1 VAANA
6 LLSVRDLRVDV
17 DTPNGAVELLDRVS
31 LDVRRGEIVGLVGE
45 SGSGKTV
52 TALSIM
58 RLLPSPPASITGGS
72 IVYQDRDLLTLPF
85 KGMRNIRGS
94 QIAMVFQDPMTSLDP
109 AFTIGNQLVEAQRIH
124 RSMSRR
130 QARERAVESL
140 DLVGI
145 PDARARLDD
154 YPHQFSGGMR
164 QRVMIAK
171 ALVVE
176 PQLLIAD
183 EPTTAL
189 DVTVQAQILDLLRKL
204 RDELNL
210 SVLFVTHDLG
220 AVAELCDSVVVMY
233 AGQVVEQ
240 GAVDDIFLH
249 PQHPYTEGLLRAT
262 PHAVERG
269 QELFVIPGTVPPAH
283 LFPSGC
289 RFAARCSY
297 ARPECSAAPVPL
309 APVRGS
315 DSLSRCVR
323 VGDVEL
329 AGAQ

>member
-1 VAANA
+1 
-6 LLSVRDLRVDV
+6 
-17 DTPNGAVELLDRVS
+17 
-31 LDVRRGEIVGLVGE
+31 
-45 SGSGKTV
+45 
-52 TALSIM
+52 
-58 RLLPSPPASITGGS
+58 
-72 IVYQDRDLLTLPF
+72 
-85 KGMRNIRGS
+85 
-94 QIAMVFQDPMTSLDP
+94 
-109 AFTIGNQLVEAQRIH
+109 
-124 RSMSRR
+124 
-130 QARERAVESL
+130 
-140 DLVGI
+140 
-145 PDARARLDD
+145 
-154 YPHQFSGGMR
+154 
-164 QRVMIAK
+164 
-171 ALVVE
+171 LVVE

-262 PHAVERG
+262 PHAVDRG

-297 ARPECSAAPVPL
+297 VRPECSAAPVPL
-309 APVRGS
+309 APVPGWKT
-315 DSLSRCVR
+315 LSRCVR
-323 VGDVEL
+323 VGDVE
-329 AGAQ
+329 